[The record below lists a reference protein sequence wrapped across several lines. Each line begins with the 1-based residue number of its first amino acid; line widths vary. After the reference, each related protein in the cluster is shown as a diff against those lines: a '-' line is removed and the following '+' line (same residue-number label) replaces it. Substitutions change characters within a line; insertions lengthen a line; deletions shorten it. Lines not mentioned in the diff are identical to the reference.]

1 MEIMKEM
8 KMKEKA
14 SCDKDDKEDHKK
26 RQHDMIRKINA
37 YALLVIVM
45 LFVITGY
52 GITQYRIVEMITFGL
67 LTKQLSFILH
77 MYLIIPLVFT
87 LLVHLCSSCGILS
100 ILRRD

>member
-1 MEIMKEM
+1 MKEM
-8 KMKEKA
+8 KVKDMKEKG
-14 SCDKDDKEDHKK
+14 SCDKDDRE

-37 YALLVIVM
+37 YSLLITVV

-67 LTKQLSFILH
+67 LTKQLSFVLH